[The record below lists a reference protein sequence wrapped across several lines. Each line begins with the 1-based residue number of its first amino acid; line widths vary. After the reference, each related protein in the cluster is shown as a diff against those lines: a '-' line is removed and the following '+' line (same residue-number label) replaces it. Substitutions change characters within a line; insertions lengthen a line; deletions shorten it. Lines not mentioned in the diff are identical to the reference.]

1 MFAVGAGANVNVNV
15 PFPLFVAIGPAFG
28 SQPQK
33 GPVNLTSFAVVQ
45 TVVVITKSVGTAG

>member
-15 PFPLFVAIGPAFG
+15 PFPLFTATGPPFG
-28 SQPQK
+28 SQFQK

-45 TVVVITKSVGTAG
+45 TDVVITRSVGTAG

>member
-1 MFAVGAGANVNVNV
+1 MFAAGAGAKVNVNV
-15 PFPLFVAIGPAFG
+15 PSPLFTATGPPFG
-28 SQPQK
+28 SHPQK